1 MQCVKCGT
9 VFDDGCKFCPE
20 CGTPQTQGICPN
32 CQAQIVPGASFCSNC
47 GSQLVARQ
55 RNAVQQHITES
66 VCQPQYQPPQPTI
79 IINNTNTN
87 VNANRPDS
95 VSRVDGM
102 TSERSRWLA
111 FFLCL
116 VFGGMG
122 IHRFYVGKVGT
133 GILWLLTCGMF
144 GIGWFIDLL
153 VILCGSFRDK
163 YGLWLRR

>member
-1 MQCVKCGT
+1 M
-9 VFDDGCKFCPE
+9 
-20 CGTPQTQGICPN
+20 GTP
-32 CQAQIVPGASFCSNC
+32 CQQ
-47 GSQLVARQ
+47 VAKI
-55 RNAVQQHITES
+55 AILTTS
-66 VCQPQYQPPQPTI
+66 
-79 IINNTNTN
+79 

-102 TSERSRWLA
+102 TSEKSRWLA

-133 GILWLLTCGMF
+133 GILWLLTCGLF